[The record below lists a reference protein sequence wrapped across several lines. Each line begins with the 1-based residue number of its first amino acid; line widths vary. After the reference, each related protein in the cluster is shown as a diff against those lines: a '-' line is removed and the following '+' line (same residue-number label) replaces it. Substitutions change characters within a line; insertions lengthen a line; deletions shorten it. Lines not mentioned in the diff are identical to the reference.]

1 MKRLDV
7 NIERVKIKGKPH
19 LLLDPVKKID
29 ERMQNLADYTQ
40 IVKGLLCKY
49 NDSNAGKQYDKIRD
63 SIKDFSR
70 ELYDASESLNNLQR
84 QLVNFINK
92 ILIYEEYSNL
102 CARPNSHNVRIVDV
116 DVNTSEFYF
125 QRDDIIKM
133 IRRLE
138 GYLNTARNEC
148 RELKRNRNDI
158 GGFWCDPQFDAF
170 SEWIDGVCLEVEN
183 GCKDLEHYVDHLKIR
198 LKEFE

>member
-7 NIERVKIKGKPH
+7 NIERVLIKGEPY

-40 IVKGLLCKY
+40 VIKLALFKY
-49 NDSNAGKQYDKIRD
+49 NDSNAGKQYGKIRD

-92 ILIYEEYSNL
+92 TLIYEEYSNL
-102 CARPNSHNVRIVDV
+102 CARPNPHNVRIVDV

-138 GYLNTARNEC
+138 GYLNTARDQC
-148 RELKRNRNDI
+148 RQLKRNRNDI
-158 GGFWCDPQFDAF
+158 GEFWRDPQFDAF
-170 SEWIDGVCLEVEN
+170 SEWIDEVCLKVDN
-183 GCKDLEHYVDHLKIR
+183 GCKDLDDYVEHLKIR
-198 LKEFE
+198 LTRFD